1 MLKDNDLATAAAE
14 LRKITG
20 DTQIKFAK
28 RIGYTA
34 ESVQRFESPGVGVGN
49 PKALLSYAR
58 VAREKARP
66 DLFQVFTEA
75 LFNALGPGSQDVLR
89 IALIEHTEKPTSVDV
104 PADQK
109 ELVRRFVSLIQSPRN
124 DEERRLAAVLIAAIE
139 AL

>member
-1 MLKDNDLATAAAE
+1 MLKDRDLATAAAE

-20 DTQIKFAK
+20 DTQTKFAK

-58 VAREKARP
+58 VARENKRP

-75 LFNALGPGSQDVLR
+75 LFDALGPGSEEVLR
-89 IALIEHTEKPTSVDV
+89 TALLDHFEKPTSIDV
-104 PADQK
+104 PADRK
-109 ELVRRFVSLIQSPRN
+109 ELVRRFIGLIQSPRN